1 MKKIKYCNM
10 CGKELE
16 TKQEEWLSIEK
27 KWGYFSQNDQT
38 VIRVRICE
46 ACFWKM
52 TKSFAVPVE
61 TDRQAELL

>member
-16 TKQEEWLSIEK
+16 TKQEDWLSIEK

-38 VIRVRICE
+38 VIRVQVCE

-52 TKSFAVPVE
+52 TKSFAVPAE
-61 TDRQAELL
+61 IDIQAELL